1 MGLRAFPSTP
11 LTLLLRMS
19 RANVR
24 DARNMHDDAGSISG
38 GGTTVFGDSFAG
50 PNIKDYDLVSATGKG
65 KTPIAHGIPLEATP
79 DRATKFGSGSGDYKP
94 KNSSLFVRIG
104 DDGVLP
110 ALYKLNGRLKSV
122 SLILFSRTRL
132 ILNAVVLGVQ

>member
-1 MGLRAFPSTP
+1 
-11 LTLLLRMS
+11 MS
-19 RANVR
+19 QANVR
-24 DARNMHDDAGSISG
+24 DARNMHDDAGSING

-50 PNIKDYDLVSATGKG
+50 PNIKDYDLVSTTGKG

-110 ALYKLNGRLKSV
+110 ALYKLNEQLKRVGFMSFARAQ
-122 SLILFSRTRL
+122 LILKFGG
-132 ILNAVVLGVQ
+132 LGVQ